1 MVDDPG
7 SGTDSIWNRAVEDPA
22 APAAP
27 AVSTDDRG
35 KGPSGQGRGRSWRIV
50 AGVAC
55 LAIAAGAAAVLIGGD
70 DAPAERPV
78 GRALSTTPRIDETKV
93 LESQTEAT
101 PSAQLVPTTVAPGAE
116 VKCGQW
122 DLAVNFQPK
131 ELTRGVSIW
140 SDFDGWHVRLAG
152 ANPATVTGSV
162 TGQVTPTL
170 QSEAT
175 APGVEVKQ
183 DDAAKRL
190 TFNLTGGEV
199 PVGFDF
205 SAGCKQKELTFDLT
219 TAGTAV
225 AVDRI
230 RLGSKG
236 VVKEYP
242 LVARRTLPAPG

>member
-140 SDFDGWHVRLAG
+140 SDFDGWHVRSVG
-152 ANPATVTGSV
+152 DDFGTITGRVTGTV
-162 TGQVTPTL
+162 APNLIPQEEPTRVDA
-170 QSEAT
+170 SN
-175 APGVEVKQ
+175 APESTDLYFTIRPGTEPE
-183 DDAAKRL
+183 
-190 TFNLTGGEV
+190 GI
-199 PVGFDF
+199 DF
-205 SAGCKQKELTFDLT
+205 SAGCNQKAFAFELKADGDLIDPELVHLGV
-219 TAGTAV
+219 AGGITDV
-225 AVDRI
+225 PFSV
-230 RLGSKG
+230 S
-236 VVKEYP
+236 
-242 LVARRTLPAPG
+242 RTPEA